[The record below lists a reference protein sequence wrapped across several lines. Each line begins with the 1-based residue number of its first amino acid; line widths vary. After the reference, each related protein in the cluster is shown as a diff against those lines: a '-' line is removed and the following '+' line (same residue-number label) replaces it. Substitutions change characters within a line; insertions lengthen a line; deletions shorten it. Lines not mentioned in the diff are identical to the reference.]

1 MYAPLVW
8 TILIP
13 LVCGLIVL
21 CVLCVPCVVAYCLY
35 RKKKPRAPTVYAG
48 NTAEGTVCY
57 TTSDEQP
64 RVGYPTLPST
74 DQEGEVQINYPS
86 GDGGQIGVDTTV
98 GPGLVVMDQ
107 PPEDVE
113 SPPPFTQQN

>member
-1 MYAPLVW
+1 M
-8 TILIP
+8 
-13 LVCGLIVL
+13 
-21 CVLCVPCVVAYCLY
+21 VAYCLY
-35 RKKKPRAPTVYAG
+35 RKKKPRVSPVPG
-48 NTAEGTVCY
+48 NIAEGTVRY

-64 RVGYPTLPST
+64 RVGYPTLPSI
-74 DQEGEVQINYPS
+74 DQEGEVQINYHS
-86 GDGGQIGVDTTV
+86 GDGGQIRVDTTV

>member
-1 MYAPLVW
+1 M
-8 TILIP
+8 
-13 LVCGLIVL
+13 
-21 CVLCVPCVVAYCLY
+21 PCVVAYCLY
-35 RKKKPRAPTVYAG
+35 HKKKPRASTAPG
-48 NTAEGTVCY
+48 STAEGTVRY
-57 TTSDEQP
+57 TTSDEQL

-74 DQEGEVQINYPS
+74 DQEGEVQINYHS
-86 GDGGQIGVDTTV
+86 GDGGQIGVDTPV